1 MSNQIQVLLVKY
13 WGIKAP
19 LLWVFLLG
27 VVMCWGCKKADENI
41 KPIEYKGPTSET
53 YNQVTIYSDSAQMK
67 LKLSAPVE
75 QQLQNGDIIYSKGMY
90 ITFYEE
96 GKPTTIITAKFG
108 RYDKVKDQYVAR
120 NDVVVKNIVKNEQ
133 LNTEELFW
141 ERQKQSI
148 FTDKFVRI
156 TSTEEVVTGVGL
168 TAKQDF
174 SDYTLKQFSGSFL
187 LKQ

>member
-1 MSNQIQVLLVKY
+1 MSTLIQILLKTY
-13 WGIKAP
+13 GGTRAS
-19 LLWVFLLG
+19 LLAALLLSAFSWSCQQG
-27 VVMCWGCKKADENI
+27 EETI
-41 KPIEYKGPTSET
+41 KPIEYNGPSSET
-53 YNQVTIYSDSAQMK
+53 YNQVTIYSDSAKMK

-75 QQLQNGDIIYSKGMY
+75 QQLQNGDIIYPKGMY

-96 GKPTTIITAKFG
+96 ETPTTIITAKYG
-108 RYDKVKDQYVAR
+108 RYDKAKDQYFAR
-120 NDVVVKNIVKNEQ
+120 NDVVVKNIVKKEQ

-156 TSTEEVVTGVGL
+156 TSVDEVVTGVGL

-174 SDYTLKQFSGSFL
+174 SDYTLKQFSGSFV

>member
-1 MSNQIQVLLVKY
+1 MSNLSQVLLRKQG
-13 WGIKAP
+13 WRNP
-19 LLWVFLLG
+19 HLFWVLFLA
-27 VVMCWGCKKADENI
+27 CFSWSCQKADENI
-41 KPIEYKGPTSET
+41 KPIQYNGPTSET

-75 QQLQNGDIIYSKGMY
+75 QQLQNGDIIYTKGMY

-96 GKPTTIITAKFG
+96 NKPTTIITAKYG
-108 RYDKVKDQYVAR
+108 RYDKAKDQYVAR

-174 SDYTLKQFSGSFL
+174 SDYTLKQFSGSFV

>member
-1 MSNQIQVLLVKY
+1 MSNLSHVLLK
-13 WGIKAP
+13 KAGNLRTP
-19 LLWVFLLG
+19 LWLLFLLG
-27 VVMCWGCKKADENI
+27 TFSWSCQNADENI
-41 KPIEYKGPTSET
+41 KPIQYNGPSSET
-53 YNQVTIYSDSAQMK
+53 YNQVTIYSDSAKMK

-75 QQLQNGDIIYSKGMY
+75 QQLQNGDIVYSKGMY

-96 GKPTTIITAKFG
+96 ETPTTIITAKYG
-108 RYDKVKDQYVAR
+108 RYDKAKDQYFAR
-120 NDVVVKNIVKNEQ
+120 NDVVVKNIVKKEQ

-141 ERQKQSI
+141 ERQKQTI

-156 TSTEEVVTGVGL
+156 TSVDEVVTGVGL

-174 SDYTLKQFSGSFL
+174 SDYTLKQFSGSFV

>member
-1 MSNQIQVLLVKY
+1 MRNRLKTLLIQHCCPSAPFLLVLLLTAFS
-13 WGIKAP
+13 G
-19 LLWVFLLG
+19 
-27 VVMCWGCKKADENI
+27 GCQQADETI
-41 KPIEYKGPTSET
+41 KPIEYKGPSSET
-53 YNQVTIYSDSAQMK
+53 YNQVTIYSDSAKMK

-75 QQLQNGDIIYSKGMY
+75 QQLQNGDIVYTKGMH

-96 GKPTTIITAKFG
+96 EKPTTIITAKYG
-108 RYDKVKDQYVAR
+108 RYDKAKDQYVAR
-120 NDVVVKNIVKNEQ
+120 NDVVVKNMVKQEQ

-141 ERQKQSI
+141 ERQKQTI

-156 TSTEEVVTGVGL
+156 TSTDEVVTGVGL

-174 SDYTLKQFSGSFL
+174 SDYTLKQFSGSFV

>member
-1 MSNQIQVLLVKY
+1 MSNLLH
-13 WGIKAP
+13 I
-19 LLWVFLLG
+19 LLKRFSVAKLPFCFALLLG
-27 VVMCWGCKKADENI
+27 AFSWSCQQADENI
-41 KPIEYKGPTSET
+41 KPIEYNGPISET
-53 YNQVTIYSDSAQMK
+53 YNQVTIYSDSAMMK

-75 QQLQNGDIIYSKGMY
+75 QQLQNGDVVYPKGMY
-90 ITFYEE
+90 ITFYEN
-96 GKPTTIITAKFG
+96 GAPTTIITAKYG
-108 RYDKVKDQYVAR
+108 RYEKAKEQYFAR

-141 ERQKQSI
+141 ERQKQTI

-156 TSTEEVVTGVGL
+156 TSVDEVVTGVGL

-174 SDYTLKQFSGSFL
+174 SDYTLKQFSGSFV

>member
-1 MSNQIQVLLVKY
+1 MVNQVLALLKEYTRMKAAMACLPLVAMFS
-13 WGIKAP
+13 WS
-19 LLWVFLLG
+19 
-27 VVMCWGCKKADENI
+27 CQKADEVVR
-41 KPIEYKGPTSET
+41 PIEYKGPTSET
-53 YNQVTIYSDSAQMK
+53 YNQVTIYSDSAKTK

-75 QQLQNGDIIYSKGMY
+75 QQLQNGDILYPKGMY

-96 GKPTTIITAKFG
+96 ERPTTIITAKYG
-108 RYDKVKDQYVAR
+108 KYDKAKDQYFAR
-120 NDVVVKNIVKNEQ
+120 NDVVVRNVVKEEQ

-156 TSTEEVVTGVGL
+156 TSKEEVVTGVGL

-174 SDYTLKQFSGSFL
+174 SDYTLKQFSGSFV